1 MLYTLSNYKIKLT
14 YKIIIMKINK
24 IPNTS
29 HQLTALFKGSDEP
42 LPMWTCVRA
51 QQQLIIMFY
60 WLQELVEIF

>member
-1 MLYTLSNYKIKLT
+1 
-14 YKIIIMKINK
+14 MKINK